1 MHTCAMQTLFAKAL
15 KRAGILGALV
25 FTVLVFRPAA
35 SQDTPPISGSPYQF
49 TADNRLEFPADYREW
64 IFLSAG
70 RGMTYGPSAN
80 PNGPP
85 MFDNVFVN
93 PAAYREFL
101 KTGRWPDRAIFV
113 LEIRSAVTEGSI
125 NKGGQFQKDVLGIE
139 AEVKDKR
146 FTATNG
152 WGFFEFDSEH
162 KPVAQVAKSE
172 SCYACHPAN
181 GAVEQTFVQFYPTLI
196 PVAAAHKTLKTV
208 ESNN

>member
-1 MHTCAMQTLFAKAL
+1 MQIVFA
-15 KRAGILGALV
+15 RVRRSPVILGALAFV
-25 FTVLVFRPAA
+25 VLVLRPAV
-35 SQDTPPISGSPYQF
+35 SQDSLTISGSPLQF
-49 TADNRLEFPADYREW
+49 TADNRLEFPMDYREW

-113 LEIRSAVTEGSI
+113 LEIRNAVTEGSI
-125 NKGGQFQKDVLGIE
+125 NKGGQFQKDVIGIE
-139 AEVKDKR
+139 VEVKDKR
-146 FTATNG
+146 LTATNG

-162 KPVAQVAKSE
+162 KPATQLARITT
-172 SCYACHPAN
+172 CYTCHPAN

-196 PVAAAHKTLKTV
+196 TVAAAHQTLKTA
-208 ESNN
+208 ESRN